1 MPGLPGNLRVRCSL
15 IRGEKDLGPLHAA
28 GPSVRHVPIGDVPL
42 DCAGSSAFA
51 NSGHTELNQTAP
63 PGRPLHDGFTKRQ
76 GQYLAFIHAYT
87 KISGR
92 PPAEADMQRY
102 FRVTP
107 PTVHQM
113 VLNLDRAR
121 LIERIPGK
129 ARSIR
134 LLIDPDLLPPLT

>member
-1 MPGLPGNLRVRCSL
+1 MR
-15 IRGEKDLGPLHAA
+15 K
-28 GPSVRHVPIGDVPL
+28 
-42 DCAGSSAFA
+42 
-51 NSGHTELNQTAP
+51 
-63 PGRPLHDGFTKRQ
+63 
-76 GQYLAFIHAYT
+76 
-87 KISGR
+87 
-92 PPAEADMQRY
+92 Y

-113 VLNLDRAR
+113 VLTLDRAR